1 MQDLQEIFN
10 RIQENK
16 KKLKDLRDAYKEAL
30 KGSESY
36 IEAEENLKVAREKK
50 KTIETEM
57 KNNFSSEFVQM
68 DDLKIDIASD
78 QEMIND
84 IAMTMIMKGE
94 TVSVNDKYEN
104 EYEPLFTVK
113 FKKVS

>member
-10 RIQENK
+10 RVQENK
-16 KKLKDLRDAYKEAL
+16 KKLKDLKDAYREAL

-36 IEAEENLKVAREKK
+36 IEAEESLKTLREKK
-50 KTIETEM
+50 KSIETEL
-57 KNNFSSEFVQM
+57 KSQFSGEFVQM
-68 DDLKIDIASD
+68 DDIKIDIASD

-84 IAMTMIMKGE
+84 IAMTMVMKGE

>member
-1 MQDLQEIFN
+1 
-10 RIQENK
+10 
-16 KKLKDLRDAYKEAL
+16 L

-36 IEAEENLKVAREKK
+36 IEVEESLKTLREKK
-50 KTIETEM
+50 KSIETEL
-57 KNNFSSEFVQM
+57 KSQFSSEFVQM
-68 DDLKIDIASD
+68 DDIKIDIASD

-84 IAMTMIMKGE
+84 IAMTMVMKGE

-104 EYEPLFTVK
+104 EYEPLFSVK